1 MRRIRR
7 KMLGLT
13 LATMLLPTVALAA
26 TAAPRATDDTLSTVE
41 TAASG
46 LNDPTAPSTTA
57 HRAAPKHHALKKTAH
72 AHKPSGEV
80 GLASWYGG
88 ANEGRLT
95 ASGESLDGH
104 EFTAAHRTLPLHSR
118 VRVTNLA
125 NGRSIMVRITDR
137 GPHKKGRII
146 DLSQSAAEQLGIK
159 HKGVARVRLD
169 PMSPH
174 MINTAG

>member
-7 KMLGLT
+7 KMLALT
-13 LATMLLPTVALAA
+13 LATIILPAVAHAGTEAA
-26 TAAPRATDDTLSTVE
+26 RGSDDTLSTVE
-41 TAASG
+41 TSAGALENSVE
-46 LNDPTAPSTTA
+46 TTKSA
-57 HRAAPKHHALKKTAH
+57 RHAVPKHYSVKKTAH
-72 AHKPSGEV
+72 AHKSTGEV

-88 ANEGRLT
+88 DWEGRRT
-95 ASGESLDGH
+95 ASGESLDGR

-137 GPHKKGRII
+137 GPHRKGRII
-146 DLSQSAAEQLGIK
+146 DLSQSAAEQLGMK
-159 HKGVARVRLD
+159 HRGVARVRLE

>member
-13 LATMLLPTVALAA
+13 LATMILPAIAHAETEAA
-26 TAAPRATDDTLSTVE
+26 RGADDTLSTAG
-41 TAASG
+41 TSASG
-46 LNDPTAPSTTA
+46 PGDAATTGETV
-57 HRAAPKHHALKKTAH
+57 HRAAPRYHPAKKTGH
-72 AHKPSGEV
+72 AHKSTGEI

-88 ANEGRLT
+88 DWEGRRT

-146 DLSQSAAEQLGIK
+146 DLSQSAAEQLGMK
-159 HKGVARVRLD
+159 HKGVARVRLE

-174 MINTAG
+174 VINTAG